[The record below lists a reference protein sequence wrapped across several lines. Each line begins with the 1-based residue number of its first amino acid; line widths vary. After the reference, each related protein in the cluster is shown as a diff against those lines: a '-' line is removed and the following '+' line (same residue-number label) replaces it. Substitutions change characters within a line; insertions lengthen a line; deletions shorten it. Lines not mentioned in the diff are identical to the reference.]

1 MLYQSLT
8 LLNKKKLQQKIRKEI
23 VEEREKTKQEE
34 KNSELAEVQERHELS
49 KKCHKTVFGTRDLL
63 QRDMKRK
70 MPNN

>member
-1 MLYQSLT
+1 M
-8 LLNKKKLQQKIRKEI
+8 

-34 KNSELAEVQERHELS
+34 KISELAEVQERHELL

-70 MPNN
+70 MPKN